1 MSDFTPFEPARRAGF
16 RATSFTTGPIA
27 IEPPPKPPPQP
38 DAEPEQPE
46 STGESAPP
54 PETDPDYLDELLLAA
69 RRAGRAE
76 AEAELMPEI
85 EMLEQT
91 VAALGP
97 ALDSIARLRRDA
109 LEHAARDV
117 GEIIVAICK
126 RVVDEAFSARPQAI
140 ARVVEEAIA
149 QLPEAEDVR
158 VAVPPALVEHVT
170 RNVDSRFRSHI
181 VPDDSVGNGCVIRT
195 RYVTLDATVESAM
208 AGVDAA
214 IREWVSLHPWSESP

>member
-1 MSDFTPFEPARRAGF
+1 MSDFTPFERSNRGGF
-16 RATSFTTGPIA
+16 RATSFKTGPIA
-27 IEPPPKPPPQP
+27 IEPPPPARESRAEATPT
-38 DAEPEQPE
+38 DAPEVERPAGPE
-46 STGESAPP
+46 AD
-54 PETDPDYLDELLLAA
+54 PEYLDELLLAA

-76 AEAELMPEI
+76 AAAELMPEI
-85 EMLEQT
+85 EVLEQT

-97 ALDSIARLRRDA
+97 ALDAIARLRREA
-109 LEHAARDV
+109 LEQAAGDV

-126 RVVDEAFSARPQAI
+126 RVVDEAFSARPVAI

-181 VPDDSVGNGCVIRT
+181 VPDDSVANGCVIRT
-195 RYVTLDATVESAM
+195 RYVTLDATVEAAM

-214 IREWVSLHPWSESP
+214 VKEWVSNHPWSENP